1 MTGSAYRERK
11 NQEFI
16 MNRVKEL
23 TQLDIQT
30 YILMENGYFPNNG
43 SLPLL
48 IYRSVI
54 RFDGGDP
61 GQEVENLFHDNHWF
75 NSWHDGIFRFHHY
88 HSNAHEVLGIYG
100 GIAKVQLGGEGS
112 LTTEL
117 GKGDVVVIPA
127 GVAHRNMGS
136 SGDFVCVGAYPGSSD
151 YDMNYGKEGERPETD
166 RNIDRVSLPERDPVY
181 GEKGP
186 LFTYW
191 YKSS

>member
-1 MTGSAYRERK
+1 MTGGAYREDK
-11 NQEFI
+11 IQEFI
-16 MNRVKEL
+16 MNMVKEL

-30 YILMENGYFPNNG
+30 YILKENGYFPNNS

-54 RFDGGDP
+54 RFEGRDP
-61 GQEVENLFHDNHWF
+61 GQEVENLFHENHWN
-75 NSWHDGIFRFHHY
+75 NSWQDGIFRFHHY
-88 HSNAHEVLGIYG
+88 HSNAHEVLGIYR
-100 GIAKVQLGGEGS
+100 GIVKVQLGGEGS

-127 GVAHRNMGS
+127 GVAHRNMGA
-136 SGDFVCVGAYPGSSD
+136 SGDFACVGAYPGNSG
-151 YDMNYGKEGERPETD
+151 YDMNYGKEGERPKTD
-166 RNIDRVSLPERDPVY
+166 MNIDRVTLPERDPVY

-186 LFTYW
+186 LFTHW